1 MKQLLLLMVSAFF
14 ILQIRVTAQTASVTW
29 PLNIDGTPTIV
40 GNVSGATFD
49 TNLTTSITGFASHS
63 FADTSF
69 KGLVVAASGFKSWP
83 ADSTT
88 TTASADFSGLST
100 GVQRFIQF
108 SMTPTSTDLLSID
121 NISVQLTE
129 SGSATNINAVVGYS
143 TDGTNF
149 TPINS
154 SGLTG
159 NPLPANTQLNINTI
173 PTLKISSGTTLY
185 VRIILWRKAN
195 STASSSSVY
204 ISNVVVSG
212 SYPQSNPAAAAIWNL
227 TANGTAAITG
237 KIVASTI
244 DTATSTNIVGFIGHT
259 FADTNFT
266 GLIVGATGI
275 KSWPADGS
283 TTTANTTFTGI
294 STGTERYIQFIVSP
308 VSGNTFTVNNISV
321 LLTESGSATNINT
334 ALGYTTDGTNFTTFN
349 SAGLTGNAL
358 PANTTQTFT
367 AAPAVTLK
375 GDQQMIV
382 RLILWRKANSTA
394 SSSSVYVGRVTISGT
409 TSPVSGIASESLNAK
424 GFAVFQNY
432 PNPFNPST
440 VISYQLPTDNMVD
453 VKVYNAL
460 GKEVATLAH
469 EMQSS
474 GMHSVSFNAGNLS
487 SGTYYY
493 RIQAGPNVKTGKMLL
508 LK

>member
-1 MKQLLLLMVSAFF
+1 MKQLLLLMVSVFF
-14 ILQIRVTAQTASVTW
+14 ILQSSGTAQTASVTW
-29 PLNIDGTPTIV
+29 PLNVDGTPTLV
-40 GNVSGATFD
+40 GNVSASTFD
-49 TNLTTSITGFASHS
+49 TNATTSITGFAAHT

-83 ADSTT
+83 ADSST
-88 TTASADFSGLST
+88 TTANAAFTGLST
-100 GVQRFIQF
+100 GVERFIQF
-108 SMTPTSTDLLSID
+108 SMTPTSSDYLNID

-129 SGSATNINAVVGYS
+129 SGAATNINAVVGYS

-159 NPLPANTQLNINTI
+159 NPLPANTQLNVSTI
-173 PTLKISSGTTLY
+173 PTLKISSSTTLY
-185 VRIILWRKAN
+185 IRIILWRKAN
-195 STASSSSVY
+195 TTAASSCVY

-212 SYPQSNPAAAAIWNL
+212 SYSTSNPAGAAIWNL
-227 TANGTAAITG
+227 TANGTPTITG
-237 KIVASTI
+237 NVIGSTI
-244 DTATSTNIVGFIGHT
+244 DTTTSTNIVGFTGHT

-266 GLIVGATGI
+266 GLIVGASGI

-283 TTTANTTFTGI
+283 TTTANATFTGI
-294 STGTERYIQFIVSP
+294 STGTDRYVQFIVAPST
-308 VSGNTFTVNNISV
+308 GNTFTVNNISV
-321 LLTESGSATNINT
+321 LLTESGSATNINA
-334 ALGYTTDGTNFTTFN
+334 ALGYSTDGTNFTTFN

-367 AAPAVTLK
+367 ALPAVTLS
-375 GDQQMIV
+375 GSQQMIV
-382 RLILWRKANSTA
+382 RVILWRKANSTA

-409 TSPVSGIASESLNAK
+409 TSPVSDITSELVNAK
-424 GFAVFQNY
+424 GFAVSQNY

-440 VISYQLPTDNMVD
+440 VISYQLPSDNIVD

-474 GMHSVSFNAGNLS
+474 GMHSVRFNADNLS

-493 RIQAGPNVKTGKMLL
+493 RVQAGANVKTGKMLL

>member
-1 MKQLLLLMVSAFF
+1 MKQLLLLILSVFF
-14 ILQIRVTAQTASVTW
+14 VYQIHANAQVASVTW
-29 PLNIDGTPTIV
+29 PLNVDGTPTIV
-40 GNVSGATFD
+40 GSVSGTTFD
-49 TNLTTSITGFASHS
+49 TNATTSINGFASHS

-88 TTASADFSGLST
+88 TTANADFTGLST
-100 GVQRFIQF
+100 GVVRYIQF
-108 SMTPTSTDLLSID
+108 AMAPTLTDKLNVD
-121 NISVQLTE
+121 NISVLLTE
-129 SGSATNINAVVGYS
+129 SGAATNINAVVGYS
-143 TDGTNF
+143 TDGTHF
-149 TPINS
+149 TPFNS
-154 SGLTG
+154 SGLSG
-159 NPLPANTQLNINTI
+159 NPLPANTQLNISTI

-195 STASSSSVY
+195 STASSSSVF
-204 ISNVVVSG
+204 INGVTVSG
-212 SYPQSNPAAAAIWNL
+212 SYSQSNPAAAAIWNL

-237 KIVASTI
+237 NVVASTI
-244 DTATSTNIVGFIGHT
+244 DTATSTNIVGFAGHT

-294 STGTERYIQFIVSP
+294 STGSDRYIQFIVAPST
-308 VSGNTFTVNNISV
+308 GNTFTVNNVSV
-321 LLTESGSATNINT
+321 LLTESGSATNINA

-367 AAPAVTLK
+367 ATPAVTLT
-375 GDQQMIV
+375 GSQQMIV

-409 TSPVSGIASESLNAK
+409 TSPMSGIASESLNAK

-432 PNPFNPST
+432 PNPFNPAT

-493 RIQAGPNVKTGKMLL
+493 RVQAGTNVKTGKMLL